1 MRVITGI
8 ARGKKLKTLEG
19 IDVRPTTDRV
29 KESIFSIIH
38 FDLEGANVLDLFC
51 GSGQLGIEALSRGA
65 KHATFVDNNKN
76 SIAVT
81 KDNLT
86 ATGLISNARVAHMDS
101 FDFLKGTK
109 STFDIALLDPP
120 YNQGILLEALP
131 LLEKIMNPGGIVIC
145 EHEGNFNMPEVIGR
159 LELKKSYK
167 YNRIALSL
175 LKIKEEQ

>member
-38 FDLEGANVLDLFC
+38 FDLEGASVLDLFC

-65 KHATFVDNNKN
+65 KHATFVDSNKN

-81 KDNLT
+81 KDNLMAT
-86 ATGLISNARVAHMDS
+86 ALISNARVAHMDS

-131 LLEKIMNPGGIVIC
+131 LLEKIMNPGGIIIC
-145 EHEGNFNMPEVIGR
+145 EHEINFIMPEVIGR
-159 LELKKSYK
+159 LELIKSYK

-175 LKIKEEQ
+175 LKIKEE